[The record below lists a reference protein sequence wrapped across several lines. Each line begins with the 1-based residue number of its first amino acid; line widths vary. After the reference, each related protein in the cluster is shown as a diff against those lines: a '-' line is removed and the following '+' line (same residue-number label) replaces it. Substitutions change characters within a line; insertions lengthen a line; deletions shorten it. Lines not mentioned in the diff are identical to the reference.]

1 MTHIESAQIQQAR
14 ENLIRQ
20 HRSASERCKHV
31 FHETERVFL
40 LTRHRCCKCGLK
52 VETILGIV
60 TKTEPMVE
68 NMFMLLPVSNH
79 TCAGEYK

>member
-1 MTHIESAQIQQAR
+1 MTHIESAQLQQAR
-14 ENLIRQ
+14 ENLVEQQKRATEQ
-20 HRSASERCKHV
+20 CKHV
-31 FHETERVFL
+31 FHETEQVFL

-52 VETILGIV
+52 VETMLGFV